1 MLTPEDIRQ
10 NAIDK
15 AATDAA
21 AKAATD
27 AAAQAAANTAA
38 AKAAA
43 DAAAAAAKAK
53 QDAANSGMAAAASF
67 GISEALLAAH
77 PELAAVYAMF
87 KAGDTAGATEALY
100 RTAYYKNSSSTVKA
114 REKQKLEQPAVYAD
128 SLEKYKIAARQ
139 RLVSTGIKIDNS
151 AFELL
156 AADAYAK
163 GMDDNQFDQ
172 AIMVS
177 GKITG
182 FGGNILGD
190 TTTLKAYANSFGVD
204 KYLDANYWNQKQK
217 DLFMGSVTA
226 DDIQKE
232 IRDKAASA
240 FPGYSDQINNG
251 ITVDSI
257 ASAYKGAMA
266 NILERD
272 ADSITY
278 DDPRLRAALQ
288 YVGTDGKPSTKP
300 LWQFEKELRSSPEW
314 QYTNNA
320 RNTIDSL
327 SLKVMQD
334 WGMM

>member
-1 MLTPEDIRQ
+1 MAAADEA
-10 NAIDK
+10 NAARL
-15 AATDAA
+15 AAEAA
-21 AKAATD
+21 AKAASD
-27 AAAQAAANTAA
+27 ATA
-38 AKAAA
+38 AKAAT

-53 QDAANSGMAAAASF
+53 QDLENSGMAAAASF
-67 GISEALLAAH
+67 GISQALLAAH
-77 PELAAVYAMF
+77 PELVAVYNMF
-87 KAGDTAGATEALY
+87 KAGNTAGATEALY
-100 RTAYYKNSSSTVKA
+100 QTAYYKNSSSTVKA
-114 REKQKLEQPAVYAD
+114 REKQKLEQPAVYED
-128 SLEKYKIAARQ
+128 SLQKYKIAARQ
-139 RLVSTGIKIDNS
+139 RLVSTGIKIDIA
-151 AFELL
+151 AFDLL

-172 AIMVS
+172 AILVS

-190 TTTLKAYANSFGVD
+190 TTSLKYYANSFGVD
-204 KYLDANYWNQKQK
+204 KYLDANYWAQKQK
-217 DLFMGSVTA
+217 DLFAGTITS

-232 IRDKAASA
+232 IRDKASSA
-240 FPGYSDQINNG
+240 FPGYADQINNG
-251 ITVDSI
+251 VTIDSI

-288 YVGTDGKPSTKP
+288 YVTPDGKPSTKP

-334 WGMM
+334 WGIM

>member
-1 MLTPEDIRQ
+1 MALTPEQIRQ
-10 NAIDK
+10 AAIDK
-15 AATDAA
+15 ANAD
-21 AKAATD
+21 
-27 AAAQAAANTAA
+27 AA

-43 DAAAAAAKAK
+43 DAAAAKAAAEAKAK
-53 QDAANSGMAAAASF
+53 QELANSGMAAAAGF

-77 PELAAVYAMF
+77 PELVAVYEMF
-87 KAGDTAGATEALY
+87 KSGNTAGATEALY
-100 RTAYYKNSSSTVKA
+100 KTAYYKNSSSTVKS
-114 REKQKLEQPAVYAD
+114 REKQKLEQPLVYAD

-139 RLVSTGIKIDNS
+139 RLVTTGIKIDNA

-190 TTTLKAYANSFGVD
+190 TTALKAYANSFGVN

-240 FPGYSDQINNG
+240 FPGYTDQINNG
-251 ITVDSI
+251 VTIDSI

-288 YVGTDGKPSTKP
+288 YVTPDGKPSTKP

-334 WGMM
+334 WGVM

>member
-1 MLTPEDIRQ
+1 MAQTPAE
-10 NAIDK
+10 
-15 AATDAA
+15 
-21 AKAATD
+21 
-27 AAAQAAANTAA
+27 
-38 AKAAA
+38 KAAA
-43 DAAAAAAKAK
+43 DAAAAAAAQAAAQAAAAAAAAKAAAEAKAK
-53 QDAANSGMAAAASF
+53 QELENAGVAAAASF
-67 GISEALLAAH
+67 GISQALLAAH
-77 PELAAVYAMF
+77 PELVAVYNMF
-87 KAGDTAGATEALY
+87 KAGNTAGATEALY
-100 RTAYYKNSSSTVKA
+100 ATDYYKNSSSTVKQ

-139 RLVSTGIKIDNS
+139 RLVTTGIKIDVA
-151 AFELL
+151 AFDLL

-190 TTTLKAYANSFGVD
+190 TTTLKAYASSFGVD
-204 KYLDANYWNQKQK
+204 KYLDANYWTQKQK
-217 DLFMGSVTA
+217 DLFMGTITA
-226 DDIQKE
+226 NDIEKE

-240 FPGYSDQINNG
+240 FPGYADQINNG
-251 ITVDSI
+251 VTVDSI

-266 NILERD
+266 NLLERD

-288 YVGTDGKPSTKP
+288 YVGPDGKPSTKP

-320 RNTIDSL
+320 RNTVDSM
-327 SLKVMQD
+327 SLKVLQD

>member
-1 MLTPEDIRQ
+1 M
-10 NAIDK
+10 
-15 AATDAA
+15 AALDAA
-21 AKAATD
+21 NEARLAAE
-27 AAAQAAANTAA
+27 
-38 AKAAA
+38 
-43 DAAAAAAKAK
+43 AAAAAAANANAGIS
-53 QDAANSGMAAAASF
+53 AANSY

-87 KAGDTAGATEALY
+87 KANNIPKALELLY
-100 RTAYYKNSSSTVKA
+100 ASAYYKNSSAIVKT

-139 RLVSTGIKIDNS
+139 RLVSTGIKIDNA

-190 TTTLKAYANSFGVD
+190 TTALKAYANSFGVI
-204 KYLDANYWNQKQK
+204 KYLDDNYWTQKQK
-217 DLFMGSVTA
+217 DLFAGSVTA

-240 FPGYSDQINNG
+240 FPGYTDQINSG

>member
-1 MLTPEDIRQ
+1 MAQTAAEI
-10 NAIDK
+10 AAAAAATK
-15 AATDAA
+15 AAQDA
-21 AKAATD
+21 
-27 AAAQAAANTAA
+27 AA

-43 DAAAAAAKAK
+43 DAAAAKAA
-53 QDAANSGMAAAASF
+53 QDLANSGMAAAASF

-77 PELAAVYAMF
+77 PELVAVYNMF
-87 KAGDTAGATEALY
+87 KSGNTAGATEALY
-100 RTAYYKNSSSTVKA
+100 KTDYYRNTSSTVKQ

-139 RLVSTGIKIDNS
+139 RLVTTGIKIDVA
-151 AFELL
+151 AFDLL

-190 TTTLKAYANSFGVD
+190 TTTLKSYANSFGVD
-204 KYLDANYWNQKQK
+204 KYLDANYWTQKQK
-217 DLFMGSVTA
+217 DLFMGTITN
-226 DDIQKE
+226 DDIEKE

-240 FPGYSDQINNG
+240 FPGYADQINNG

-266 NILERD
+266 NLLERD
-272 ADSITY
+272 ANSITY

-288 YVGTDGKPSTKP
+288 YVGPDGKPSTKP

-314 QYTNNA
+314 ALTNNA
-320 RNTIDSL
+320 RNTIDSM

-334 WGMM
+334 WGVM

>member
-1 MLTPEDIRQ
+1 MAETPAE
-10 NAIDK
+10 K
-15 AATDAA
+15 AAREAA
-21 AKAATD
+21 AA
-27 AAAQAAANTAA
+27 AAAQAAAI
-38 AKAAA
+38 AKAKADA

-53 QDAANSGMAAAASF
+53 QDLANSGMAAAAGF
-67 GISEALLAAH
+67 GISEALLASH
-77 PELAAVYAMF
+77 PELV
-87 KAGDTAGATEALY
+87 
-100 RTAYYKNSSSTVKA
+100 VKA
-114 REKQKLEQPAVYAD
+114 REKQKLEQPLVYAD

-139 RLVSTGIKIDNS
+139 RLVTTGIKIDNA

-156 AADAYAK
+156 AATAYDK
-163 GMDDNQFDQ
+163 GMDDNQLDQ
-172 AIMVS
+172 AILAS

-182 FGGNILGD
+182 FGGDILGD
-190 TTTLKAYANSFGVD
+190 TTSLKAYANSFGVD
-204 KYLDANYWNQKQK
+204 KYLDPNYWAQKQK
-217 DLFMGSVTA
+217 NLFEGSITN
-226 DDIQKE
+226 DDIEKE

-240 FPGYSDQINNG
+240 FPGYADQINNG
-251 ITVDSI
+251 ISVDSI
-257 ASAYKGAMA
+257 SSAYKGAMA

-334 WGMM
+334 WGVM